1 MRKGSAVKICILT
14 SGIFIPLLLLLL
26 ISAVTSLGGSGS
38 NIYVPADEET
48 VAAYQ
53 AICAETG
60 VPWDVALMAD
70 VMLANQQ
77 DMRIEDMNPLFTSLQ
92 FCILTVNKQIAQEVE
107 KKREWKADRHN
118 GVEGCWKY
126 NLHRY

>member
-14 SGIFIPLLLLLL
+14 GGIFIPLLLLLL

-77 DMRIEDMNPLFTSLQ
+77 DMRIEDMKPLFTSLQ

-107 KKREWKADRHN
+107 KKRMES
-118 GVEGCWKY
+118 
-126 NLHRY
+126 